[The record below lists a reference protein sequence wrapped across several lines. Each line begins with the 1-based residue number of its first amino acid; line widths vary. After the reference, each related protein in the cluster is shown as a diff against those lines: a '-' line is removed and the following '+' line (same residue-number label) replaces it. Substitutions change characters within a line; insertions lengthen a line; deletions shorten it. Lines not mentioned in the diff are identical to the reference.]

1 MAGMESVLESAVIW
15 VDQDTALAE
24 TLQTLKQ
31 EEQVAVDTE
40 SNSLFAYQE
49 QVCLIQISAGG
60 EDYVLD
66 GLADMDLPALEAVF
80 ADESIEKIFHAA
92 EYDILCLKRD
102 FGYTF
107 HNLFDTMQA
116 ARILGIEKL
125 GLSNLLE
132 DLFGVD
138 QGKSFQKANW
148 GKRPLTEEMLYYARM
163 DTHYLLRLRNY
174 LYQKLEEKD
183 LLELAHEDFERL
195 CRVVP
200 NHKEALCYSQVSGY
214 QHLDPQQL
222 SVLEAL
228 CQFRDKLARKFN
240 RPLFKVIGNSALLAV
255 AQNCPCN
262 MTELRS
268 IKGISPKLVERYAEG
283 LMEAVVH
290 GMKAPPIQ
298 LKTRK
303 RPSSSYLNRL
313 DAMKEWRKKAGL
325 QMGVQSD
332 IILPRDILEDIAGAK
347 PANPEELQTLM
358 AEIPWRYE
366 HFGAEILAVV
376 QRETK
381 K

>member
-66 GLADMDLPALEAVF
+66 GLADMDLPALEAIF

-92 EYDILCLKRD
+92 EYDIMCLKRD

-163 DTHYLLRLRNY
+163 DTHYLVRLRNY

-195 CRVVP
+195 CRVEP

-240 RPLFKVIGNSALLAV
+240 RPLFKVIGNSALLAAEYQGNFPKTGRALRRGIDGSRSTRNESTANPTQNTQTPFLLILKQAGRHERA
-255 AQNCPCN
+255 AQKS
-262 MTELRS
+262 R
-268 IKGISPKLVERYAEG
+268 
-283 LMEAVVH
+283 
-290 GMKAPPIQ
+290 
-298 LKTRK
+298 
-303 RPSSSYLNRL
+303 
-313 DAMKEWRKKAGL
+313 
-325 QMGVQSD
+325 
-332 IILPRDILEDIAGAK
+332 
-347 PANPEELQTLM
+347 PANGRTIRHHPST
-358 AEIPWRYE
+358 RYPGR
-366 HFGAEILAVV
+366 HRRSQASQSRGASNAHG
-376 QRETK
+376 
-381 K
+381 